1 MNEQQYKLEW
11 IEQAADA
18 GSAYEMSIIGG
29 RLASNLSQVFSA
41 GYQGALRHVF
51 AEIKFHGWSALAVS
65 EDRSEEDPLP
75 GLTAHIADHGYRLN
89 GHKTWVAACDVLDS
103 MIVRAR
109 LKNDIE
115 TSGADRSGNTSQL
128 FHIALPTQGLTISG
142 NPSPSL
148 LPDLSQGR
156 AHFDDVAAAESTLV
170 DKAGLK
176 NFAPCEAMHI
186 LTAFVAWVAAR
197 APSLSPA
204 ATPLLEQ
211 ARRLLAEELLPD
223 EAQRHE
229 FSTAVQD
236 LATQYGCACD
246 TNDLDFRRDR
256 RLIAMYAP
264 R

>member
-1 MNEQQYKLEW
+1 MNEQQYKLKW

-18 GSAYEMSIIGG
+18 DSTYDMSVIGG

-51 AEIKFHGWSALAVS
+51 PKIKLQGWSALAVS

-75 GLTAHIADHGYRLN
+75 GLTAHIAEHGYRLN

-109 LKNDIE
+109 LEDAIE
-115 TSGADRSGNTSQL
+115 TAGDDRSGNTSQL
-128 FHIALPTQGLTISG
+128 FHIALPTQGLTIAS
-142 NPSPSL
+142 NPNPSL

-156 AHFDDVAAAESTLV
+156 AHFDDVAAVESTMV

-186 LTAFVAWVAAR
+186 LTAFVAWVATQ
-197 APSLSPA
+197 APSLGPTT
-204 ATPLLEQ
+204 TPLLEQ
-211 ARRLLAEELLPD
+211 ARRLLTEKLLAD
-223 EAQRHE
+223 QAQRNE
-229 FSTAVQD
+229 FSAAVQD
-236 LATQYGCACD
+236 LATQYGSARD
-246 TNDLDFRRDR
+246 SDDLNFQRDR